1 MEAHTFLKKGVQ
13 KLKKRKQMTSIN
25 IYIFLF
31 DGFSDWEISYL
42 APELKKSDKINL
54 KYFTIDGSE
63 ITSVGGLKITP
74 DLSIQEL
81 NLDNT
86 SVLVLPG
93 GSAWEEKSIKGIDGL
108 VEKLHSKNQTIA
120 AICSATTY
128 LGQKGYLDNVK
139 HTSNALEYL
148 KYIAPDY
155 KGEKEYQ
162 SDLAVTDKNII
173 TANGFSP
180 IEFAREIFKKT
191 EIKSEED
198 IEKWFQLFKNGI
210 WTE

>member
-1 MEAHTFLKKGVQ
+1 MDIQ
-13 KLKKRKQMTSIN
+13 N

-42 APELKKSDKINL
+42 TPELKKSEKVNL
-54 KYFTIDGSE
+54 KYFSIDGLE
-63 ITSVGGLKITP
+63 ITSVGGLKIIP

-86 SVLVLPG
+86 TALILPG
-93 GSAWEEKSIKGIDGL
+93 GSAWEEQSIKGINKL
-108 VEKLHSKNQTIA
+108 VETLNSKNKTIA
-120 AICSATTY
+120 AICSATTF
-128 LGQKGYLDNVK
+128 LGQTGYLDNVK
-139 HTSNALEYL
+139 HTSNAIDYL
-148 KYIAPDY
+148 KYIAPKY
-155 KGEKEYQ
+155 KGDKNYQ
-162 SDLAVTDKNII
+162 SGLAISDKNII

-180 IEFAREIFKKT
+180 IEFAREIFKS
-191 EIKSEED
+191 INLKSEKD